1 MPVSRTGTRQITN
14 RQGVRVDQTDRIDVL
29 VITALKEEYDAA
41 RAAVGEVPWRDH
53 RVGSIEPYATVR
65 HQGLSV
71 ALARPVQMGGRSVGA
86 LTTTLVNELRPV
98 CLAMCGVCAGKPGE
112 TSPGD
117 VVVAAP
123 AYEWDEGKHAG
134 PAFRADHQQFPQD
147 IRWLRAAQDFD
158 PASLPSHGTATAEE
172 ADVWFLERL
181 YREQNPRKHAAR
193 SRYLP
198 GPAWRDRLA
207 RMEAAGLIR
216 WQSGE
221 LVLTGSGRDHIQRV
235 LYLDD
240 GPQRLPYQVLAG
252 PMASG
257 SAVMA
262 DPGIWDRL
270 EISQRKIVA
279 LEMEAATIATVAHE
293 RQVPHWLVVKG
304 VMDHADFA
312 KDDRFKA
319 FAARAS
325 AEVMF
330 ALLVQL
336 LPSAAPEVRTDPPTA
351 EFAAP
356 AKLAVIRRLTYDWP
370 DLADV
375 VGVPSYETLRFRSGD
390 EPREL
395 WAWLESRDRL
405 LELPEALTAIG
416 RADLAAL
423 LRRDRPDCANR

>member
-1 MPVSRTGTRQITN
+1 M
-14 RQGVRVDQTDRIDVL
+14 DQANRIDVL
-29 VITALKEEYDAA
+29 VIAALKEEYDAA
-41 RAAVGEVPWRDH
+41 RAAVGDVPWHDH
-53 RVGSIEPYATVR
+53 RTGSAEPYATVWHR
-65 HQGLSV
+65 GLAV

-86 LTTTLVNELRPV
+86 LTTTLVNELRPT

-112 TSPGD
+112 TAPGD

-134 PAFRADHQQFPQD
+134 PAFLADHQQFPQD

-158 PASLPSHGTATAEE
+158 PAPLPTHGAATAEE

-198 GPAWRDRLA
+198 GQAWRDRLA
-207 RMEAAGLIR
+207 RLETDGLIR
-216 WQSGE
+216 WQAGE
-221 LVLTGSGRDHIQRV
+221 LVLTDSGRDHIQRV
-235 LYLDD
+235 LYFDD
-240 GPQRLPYQVLAG
+240 GPQRLPYQVVAG
-252 PMASG
+252 AMASG
-257 SAVMA
+257 SAVMV
-262 DPGIWDRL
+262 DPEIWDRL

-293 RQVPHWLVVKG
+293 RQVPHWLVAKG
-304 VMDHADFA
+304 VMDHADFT

-325 AEVMF
+325 AEVLF

-336 LPSAAPEVRTDPPTA
+336 LPPAAPETRAGPPA
-351 EFAAP
+351 VGFP
-356 AKLAVIRRLTYDWP
+356 GPVKLAVIRRLTYDWP

-375 VGVPSYETLRFRSGD
+375 VGVPSYEILRFRSGD
-390 EPREL
+390 EPRAL
-395 WAWLESRDRL
+395 WTWMESRGRL

-423 LRRDRPDCANR
+423 LRQNR